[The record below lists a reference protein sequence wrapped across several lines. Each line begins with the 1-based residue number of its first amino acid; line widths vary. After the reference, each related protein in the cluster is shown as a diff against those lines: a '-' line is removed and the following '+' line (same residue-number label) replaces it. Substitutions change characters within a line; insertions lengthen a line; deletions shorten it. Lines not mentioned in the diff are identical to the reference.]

1 MLKDNKVPILL
12 QDPIALMIHFILLL
26 PVNVDLG
33 KKQTS
38 NIKSKDPNKNT
49 KILYYQKSKPLLK
62 MRIVLQEFHH
72 LYNFKKITFHE
83 VNRKN

>member
-33 KKQTS
+33 KKQTI
-38 NIKSKDPNKNT
+38 NIDSKDPNKNT
-49 KILYYQKSKPLLK
+49 
-62 MRIVLQEFHH
+62 VLSEVKTFIKNENSATRVSPF
-72 LYNFKKITFHE
+72 YNFF
-83 VNRKN
+83 KNNFS

>member
-38 NIKSKDPNKNT
+38 NIKSKDPNKKYKNT
-49 KILYYQKSKPLLK
+49 
-62 MRIVLQEFHH
+62 VLSEV
-72 LYNFKKITFHE
+72 KTFIKNE
-83 VNRKN
+83 NRATRVSPFI